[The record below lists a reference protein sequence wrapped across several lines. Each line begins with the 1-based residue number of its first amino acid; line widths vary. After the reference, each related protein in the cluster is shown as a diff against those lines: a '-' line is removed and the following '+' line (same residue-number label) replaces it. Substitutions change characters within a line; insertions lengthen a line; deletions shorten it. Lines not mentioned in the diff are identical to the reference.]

1 MESIAHR
8 RKMEVDKTKI
18 ISAVNLESQAEA
30 ELEQKLRELKF
41 RQELRKDWI
50 LFIVRDVV
58 IFSGA
63 IAFVFAICGYSL
75 FILINR

>member
-1 MESIAHR
+1 
-8 RKMEVDKTKI
+8 MEVDKPAVI
-18 ISAVNLESQAEA
+18 LPVNLQSQAEA
-30 ELEQKLRELKF
+30 ELELKLRELKF

-58 IFSGA
+58 IFSAA
-63 IAFVFAICGYSL
+63 IAFIFLICGYSL